1 MNFFESELKKI
12 MGDSAILKDQ
22 KYVGRMCYGTIGGD
36 LRARVEFVTLGVS
49 DHYAGIKAS
58 VINRKEGVVDSIL
71 LQFSD
76 IWGKPALMLR
86 VDSPRS
92 IYSQGKR
99 TVEYFLFLVMAFGLL
114 IGLVNLLLLK
124 KAVLSRLFQLNS
136 QVARIGQSNNPALRV
151 QLEGED
157 ELSSL
162 GNSINKMLSA
172 LATVQNE
179 LAESDAATRAL
190 LDGMPDS
197 LLRLNRQG
205 IILDFKT
212 SALKNVPH

>member
-76 IWGKPALMLR
+76 IWGKQKVSNPNFKEGVNPAHHHFR
-86 VDSPRS
+86 F
-92 IYSQGKR
+92 SQG
-99 TVEYFLFLVMAFGLL
+99 
-114 IGLVNLLLLK
+114 
-124 KAVLSRLFQLNS
+124 S
-136 QVARIGQSNNPALRV
+136 
-151 QLEGED
+151 
-157 ELSSL
+157 
-162 GNSINKMLSA
+162 
-172 LATVQNE
+172 
-179 LAESDAATRAL
+179 
-190 LDGMPDS
+190 
-197 LLRLNRQG
+197 
-205 IILDFKT
+205 
-212 SALKNVPH
+212 

>member
-76 IWGKPALMLR
+76 IWGKQKVADTLENYMS
-86 VDSPRS
+86 VFQDM
-92 IYSQGKR
+92 
-99 TVEYFLFLVMAFGLL
+99 VMA
-114 IGLVNLLLLK
+114 
-124 KAVLSRLFQLNS
+124 Q
-136 QVARIGQSNNPALRV
+136 
-151 QLEGED
+151 
-157 ELSSL
+157 
-162 GNSINKMLSA
+162 
-172 LATVQNE
+172 
-179 LAESDAATRAL
+179 AEQDCTIQM
-190 LDGMPDS
+190 G
-197 LLRLNRQG
+197 
-205 IILDFKT
+205 T
-212 SALKNVPH
+212 

>member
-76 IWGKPALMLR
+76 IWGKQKVSNPNFKEG
-86 VDSPRS
+86 VNPHIWTDS
-92 IYSQGKR
+92 GKSDWYVFR
-99 TVEYFLFLVMAFGLL
+99 PGAAEYLKVADTLENYMSGFQDMVMA
-114 IGLVNLLLLK
+114 
-124 KAVLSRLFQLNS
+124 Q
-136 QVARIGQSNNPALRV
+136 
-151 QLEGED
+151 
-157 ELSSL
+157 
-162 GNSINKMLSA
+162 
-172 LATVQNE
+172 
-179 LAESDAATRAL
+179 AEQDCTIQM
-190 LDGMPDS
+190 G
-197 LLRLNRQG
+197 
-205 IILDFKT
+205 T
-212 SALKNVPH
+212 